1 MTKLV
6 QCKFS
11 STIKSDLN
19 LLTKE
24 GNALTVA
31 ESQDSN
37 LQENIF
43 MFTRPVVS
51 QSKFS
56 SLLLWL
62 FNQLN
67 MKFCC
72 IIPSTLQQ
80 LIFLLLRYKDYQK
93 HKNPETPE
101 SIYIKK

>member
-1 MTKLV
+1 MSKLV

-11 STIKSDLN
+11 STIQFDLN

-24 GNALTVA
+24 ENALTVA
-31 ESQDSN
+31 ESQDSK

-56 SLLLWL
+56 VLYY
-62 FNQLN
+62 FG
-67 MKFCC
+67 
-72 IIPSTLQQ
+72 
-80 LIFLLLRYKDYQK
+80 FL
-93 HKNPETPE
+93 T
-101 SIYIKK
+101 S